1 MKKLVNIHNKTKEI
15 TEELSPFNNTN
26 IILKDSDLNT
36 FFKNHNID
44 YQYKN
49 INLFRNAFVHK
60 SYCCMKN
67 SSFTTSNIKCPE
79 DCLPLQEMPY
89 ERLEF
94 LGDSILGY
102 IIAKYMY
109 IRYPDQ
115 PEGFLS
121 KMRTKIVNGKMLG
134 FLSYKIGF
142 SKFAIISKQIEDIN
156 GRSNYKIMED
166 IFESFIGALY
176 IDSNDINIV
185 EQWIINIIEKNV
197 DFVDLI
203 MKNTNYKDS
212 LISYM
217 QNRYQDNPRFLET
230 NVSHNSLSS
239 QKIFTYIVKDRN
251 NNILGSSTGNNKK
264 EAENNCALEALKYY
278 GQEI

>member
-15 TEELSPFNNTN
+15 TEALSPFNNTN
-26 IILKDSDLNT
+26 IILNENDLNN
-36 FFKNHNID
+36 FFNNHNID
-44 YQYKN
+44 YPFKN

-67 SSFTTSNIKCPE
+67 SNFTTSNISCPV

-102 IIAKYMY
+102 VIAKYMY

-115 PEGFLS
+115 SEGFLS

-134 FLSYKIGF
+134 FLAEKVGF
-142 SKFAIISKQIEDIN
+142 IKFAIISKQIEDIN
-156 GRSNYKIMED
+156 GRDNYKIMED
-166 IFESFIGALY
+166 IFEAFIGALFM
-176 IDSNDINIV
+176 DSNDINIV
-185 EQWIINIIEKNV
+185 EKWIINIIEKYV
-197 DFVDLI
+197 DFVQLI
-203 MKNTNYKDS
+203 IKNTNYKDA

-217 QNRYQDNPRFLET
+217 QNRYQDMPRFLES
-230 NVSHNSLSS
+230 NVSQNNMS
-239 QKIFTYIVKDRN
+239 QKVFTYIVKDRN
-251 NNILGSSTGNNKK
+251 NNILGSSTGSNKK
-264 EAENNCALEALKYY
+264 DAENNCALEALKYY
-278 GQEI
+278 GEEV

>member
-26 IILKDSDLNT
+26 IILNDSDLNN

-67 SSFTTSNIKCPE
+67 TSFTTSNISCPE
-79 DCLPLQEMPY
+79 DCLPLQDMPY

-109 IRYPDQ
+109 LRYPDQ

-121 KMRTKIVNGKMLG
+121 KMRTKLVNGKMLG
-134 FLSYKIGF
+134 FLSEKIGF
-142 SKFAIISKQIEDIN
+142 GKFAIISKQIEDIN

-166 IFESFIGALY
+166 IYEAFIGALY
-176 IDSNDINIV
+176 IDSNDISIV
-185 EQWIINIIEKNV
+185 EQWIINVIEKYV

-203 MKNTNYKDS
+203 MKNTNYKDA

-217 QNRYQDNPRFLET
+217 QNRYQDTPRFLET
-230 NVSHNSLSS
+230 NVSHNNVSS

-251 NNILGSSTGNNKK
+251 NNILGSANGSNKK
-264 EAENNCALEALKYY
+264 EAENNCAFEALKYY
-278 GQEI
+278 GE

>member
-15 TEELSPFNNTN
+15 TEALSPFNNTN
-26 IILKDSDLNT
+26 IILNENDLNN
-36 FFKNHNID
+36 FFNNHNID
-44 YQYKN
+44 YPFKN

-67 SSFTTSNIKCPE
+67 SNFTTSNISCPV

-102 IIAKYMY
+102 VIAKYMY

-115 PEGFLS
+115 SEGFLS

-134 FLSYKIGF
+134 FLAEKVGF
-142 SKFAIISKQIEDIN
+142 VKFAIISKQIEDIN
-156 GRSNYKIMED
+156 GRDNYKIMED
-166 IFESFIGALY
+166 IFEAFIGALFM
-176 IDSNDINIV
+176 DSNDINIV
-185 EQWIINIIEKNV
+185 EKWIINIIEKYV
-197 DFVDLI
+197 DFVQLI
-203 MKNTNYKDS
+203 IKNTNYKDA

-217 QNRYQDNPRFLET
+217 QNRYQDMPRFLES
-230 NVSHNSLSS
+230 NVSHNNMS
-239 QKIFTYIVKDRN
+239 QKVFTYIVKDRN
-251 NNILGSSTGNNKK
+251 NNILGSSTGSNKK
-264 EAENNCALEALKYY
+264 DAENNCALEALKYY
-278 GQEI
+278 GEKV

>member
-15 TEELSPFNNTN
+15 TEALSPFNNTN
-26 IILKDSDLNT
+26 IILNENDLNN
-36 FFKNHNID
+36 FFNNHNID
-44 YQYKN
+44 YPFKN

-67 SSFTTSNIKCPE
+67 SNFTTSNISCPV

-102 IIAKYMY
+102 VIAKYMY

-115 PEGFLS
+115 SEGFLS

-134 FLSYKIGF
+134 FLAEKVGF
-142 SKFAIISKQIEDIN
+142 VKFAIISKQIEDIN
-156 GRSNYKIMED
+156 GRDNYKIMED
-166 IFESFIGALY
+166 IFEAFIGALFM
-176 IDSNDINIV
+176 DSNDINIV
-185 EQWIINIIEKNV
+185 EKWIINIIEKYV
-197 DFVDLI
+197 DFVQLI
-203 MKNTNYKDS
+203 IKNTNYKDA

-217 QNRYQDNPRFLET
+217 QNRYQDMPRFLES
-230 NVSHNSLSS
+230 NVSHNNMS
-239 QKIFTYIVKDRN
+239 QKVFTYIVKDRN
-251 NNILGSSTGNNKK
+251 NNILGSSTGSNKK
-264 EAENNCALEALKYY
+264 DAENNCALEALKYY
-278 GQEI
+278 GEEV

>member
-26 IILKDSDLNT
+26 IILNESDLNI
-36 FFKNHNID
+36 FFKNHGID

-67 SSFTTSNIKCPE
+67 SSFTTSNISCPE

-185 EQWIINIIEKNV
+185 EQWIINIIEKYI

-203 MKNTNYKDS
+203 MKNTNYKDA
-212 LISYM
+212 LMSYM

-251 NNILGSSTGNNKK
+251 NNILGSATGNNKK
-264 EAENNCALEALKYY
+264 EAENNCAFEALKYY

>member
-15 TEELSPFNNTN
+15 TEALSPFNNTN
-26 IILKDSDLNT
+26 IILNENDLNN

-44 YQYKN
+44 YPYKN

-67 SSFTTSNIKCPE
+67 SNFTTSNISCP
-79 DCLPLQEMPY
+79 DNALPLQEMPY

-102 IIAKYMY
+102 VIAKYMY

-115 PEGFLS
+115 SEGFLS

-134 FLSYKIGF
+134 FLAEKVGF
-142 SKFAIISKQIEDIN
+142 VKFAIISKQIEDIN
-156 GRSNYKIMED
+156 GRDNYKIMED
-166 IFESFIGALY
+166 IFEAFIGALF
-176 IDSNDINIV
+176 IDSNDINVV
-185 EQWIINIIEKNV
+185 EKWIINIIEKYV
-197 DFVDLI
+197 DFVQLI
-203 MKNTNYKDS
+203 IKNTNYKDA

-217 QNRYQDNPRFLET
+217 QNRYQDMPKFLES
-230 NVSHNSLSS
+230 NVAHNNMS
-239 QKIFTYIVKDRN
+239 QKVFTYIVKDRN
-251 NNILGSSTGNNKK
+251 NNILGSSTGSNKK
-264 EAENNCALEALKYY
+264 DAENNCALEALKYY
-278 GQEI
+278 GEEV

>member
-15 TEELSPFNNTN
+15 TEALSPFNNTN
-26 IILKDSDLNT
+26 IILNENDLNN
-36 FFKNHNID
+36 FFNNHNID
-44 YQYKN
+44 YPFKN

-67 SSFTTSNIKCPE
+67 SNFTTSNISCPV

-102 IIAKYMY
+102 VIAKYMY

-115 PEGFLS
+115 SEGFLS

-134 FLSYKIGF
+134 FLAEKVGF
-142 SKFAIISKQIEDIN
+142 IKFAIISKQIEDIN
-156 GRSNYKIMED
+156 GRDNYKIMED
-166 IFESFIGALY
+166 IFEAFIGALFM
-176 IDSNDINIV
+176 DSNDINIV
-185 EQWIINIIEKNV
+185 EKWIINIIEKYV
-197 DFVDLI
+197 DFVQLI
-203 MKNTNYKDS
+203 IKNTNYKDA

-217 QNRYQDNPRFLET
+217 QNRYQDMPRFLES
-230 NVSHNSLSS
+230 NVSHNNMS
-239 QKIFTYIVKDRN
+239 QKVFTYIVKDRN
-251 NNILGSSTGNNKK
+251 NNILGSSTGSNKK
-264 EAENNCALEALKYY
+264 DAENNCALEALKYY
-278 GQEI
+278 GEEV

>member
-26 IILKDSDLNT
+26 IILNESDLNN
-36 FFKNHNID
+36 FFKNHNVD
-44 YQYKN
+44 YQFKN

-67 SSFTTSNIKCPE
+67 TNFTDSNISCPE

-134 FLSYKIGF
+134 FLSYKI
-142 SKFAIISKQIEDIN
+142 
-156 GRSNYKIMED
+156 
-166 IFESFIGALY
+166 
-176 IDSNDINIV
+176 
-185 EQWIINIIEKNV
+185 
-197 DFVDLI
+197 
-203 MKNTNYKDS
+203 
-212 LISYM
+212 
-217 QNRYQDNPRFLET
+217 
-230 NVSHNSLSS
+230 
-239 QKIFTYIVKDRN
+239 
-251 NNILGSSTGNNKK
+251 
-264 EAENNCALEALKYY
+264 
-278 GQEI
+278 

>member
-15 TEELSPFNNTN
+15 TEALSPFNNTN
-26 IILKDSDLNT
+26 IILNENDLNN
-36 FFKNHNID
+36 FFNNHNID
-44 YQYKN
+44 YPFKN

-67 SSFTTSNIKCPE
+67 SNFTTSNISCPV

-102 IIAKYMY
+102 VIAKYMY

-115 PEGFLS
+115 SEGFLS

-134 FLSYKIGF
+134 FLAEKVGF
-142 SKFAIISKQIEDIN
+142 VKFAIISKQIEDIN
-156 GRSNYKIMED
+156 GRDNYKIMED
-166 IFESFIGALY
+166 IFEAFIGALFM
-176 IDSNDINIV
+176 DSNDINIV
-185 EQWIINIIEKNV
+185 EKWIINIIEKYV
-197 DFVDLI
+197 DFVQLI
-203 MKNTNYKDS
+203 IKNTNYKDA

-217 QNRYQDNPRFLET
+217 QNRYQDMPRFLES
-230 NVSHNSLSS
+230 NVAHNNMS
-239 QKIFTYIVKDRN
+239 QKVFTYIVKDRN
-251 NNILGSSTGNNKK
+251 NNILGSSTGSNKK
-264 EAENNCALEALKYY
+264 DAENNCALEALKYY
-278 GQEI
+278 GEEV

>member
-15 TEELSPFNNTN
+15 TEALSPFNNTN
-26 IILKDSDLNT
+26 IILNENDLNN
-36 FFKNHNID
+36 FFNNHNID
-44 YQYKN
+44 YPFKN

-67 SSFTTSNIKCPE
+67 SNFTTSNISCPV

-102 IIAKYMY
+102 VIAKYMY

-115 PEGFLS
+115 SEGFLS

-134 FLSYKIGF
+134 FLAEKVGF
-142 SKFAIISKQIEDIN
+142 IKFAIISKQIEDIN
-156 GRSNYKIMED
+156 GRDNYKIMED
-166 IFESFIGALY
+166 IFEAFIGALFM
-176 IDSNDINIV
+176 DSNDINVV
-185 EQWIINIIEKNV
+185 EQWIINIIEKYV
-197 DFVDLI
+197 DFVQLI
-203 MKNTNYKDS
+203 IKNTNYKDA

-217 QNRYQDNPRFLET
+217 QNRYQDMPRFLES
-230 NVSHNSLSS
+230 NVSHNNMS
-239 QKIFTYIVKDRN
+239 QKVFTYIVKDRN
-251 NNILGSSTGNNKK
+251 NNILGSSTGSNKK
-264 EAENNCALEALKYY
+264 DAENNCALEALKYY
-278 GQEI
+278 GEEV

>member
-26 IILKDSDLNT
+26 IILNESDLNN
-36 FFKNHNID
+36 FFKNHNVD
-44 YQYKN
+44 YQFKN

-67 SSFTTSNIKCPE
+67 TNFTDSNISCPE

-134 FLSYKIGF
+134 FLSEKIGF

-185 EQWIINIIEKNV
+185 EQWIINIIEKYIDLNV
-197 DFVDLI
+197 LDKSIIIKSSPLIDGLKTFWNEKEIDLI
-203 MKNTNYKDS
+203 YELLNHIDDKNDLEKNVYLKNVEDIITFKEKEVSDY
-212 LISYM
+212 I
-217 QNRYQDNPRFLET
+217 YQKST
-230 NVSHNSLSS
+230 
-239 QKIFTYIVKDRN
+239 TY
-251 NNILGSSTGNNKK
+251 T
-264 EAENNCALEALKYY
+264 
-278 GQEI
+278 

>member
-15 TEELSPFNNTN
+15 TEALSPFNNTN
-26 IILKDSDLNT
+26 IILNENDLNN
-36 FFKNHNID
+36 FFNNHNID
-44 YQYKN
+44 YPFKN

-67 SSFTTSNIKCPE
+67 SNFTTSNISCPV

-102 IIAKYMY
+102 VIAKYMY

-115 PEGFLS
+115 SEGFLS

-134 FLSYKIGF
+134 FLAEKVGF
-142 SKFAIISKQIEDIN
+142 IKFAIISKQIEDIN
-156 GRSNYKIMED
+156 GRDNYKIMED
-166 IFESFIGALY
+166 IFEAFIGALFM
-176 IDSNDINIV
+176 DSNDINIV
-185 EQWIINIIEKNV
+185 EKWIINIIEKYV
-197 DFVDLI
+197 DFVQLI
-203 MKNTNYKDS
+203 IKNTNYKDA

-217 QNRYQDNPRFLET
+217 QNRYQDMPRFLES
-230 NVSHNSLSS
+230 NVAHNNMS
-239 QKIFTYIVKDRN
+239 QKVFTYIVKDRN
-251 NNILGSSTGNNKK
+251 NNILGSSTGSNKK
-264 EAENNCALEALKYY
+264 DAENNCALEALKYY
-278 GQEI
+278 GEKV

>member
-1 MKKLVNIHNKTKEI
+1 
-15 TEELSPFNNTN
+15 
-26 IILKDSDLNT
+26 
-36 FFKNHNID
+36 
-44 YQYKN
+44 
-49 INLFRNAFVHK
+49 
-60 SYCCMKN
+60 
-67 SSFTTSNIKCPE
+67 
-79 DCLPLQEMPY
+79 
-89 ERLEF
+89 
-94 LGDSILGY
+94 
-102 IIAKYMY
+102 
-109 IRYPDQ
+109 
-115 PEGFLS
+115 
-121 KMRTKIVNGKMLG
+121 
-134 FLSYKIGF
+134 
-142 SKFAIISKQIEDIN
+142 
-156 GRSNYKIMED
+156 MED

-185 EQWIINIIEKNV
+185 ELWIINIIEKYI

-251 NNILGSSTGNNKK
+251 NNILGSATGNNKK

>member
-26 IILKDSDLNT
+26 IILNESDLNI

-67 SSFTTSNIKCPE
+67 TSFTTSNISCPE
-79 DCLPLQEMPY
+79 DCLPLQDMPY

-109 IRYPDQ
+109 LRYPDQ

-121 KMRTKIVNGKMLG
+121 KMRTKLVNGKMLG
-134 FLSYKIGF
+134 FLSEKIGF
-142 SKFAIISKQIEDIN
+142 GKFAIISKQIEDIN

-166 IFESFIGALY
+166 IYEAFIGALY
-176 IDSNDINIV
+176 IDSNDISIV
-185 EQWIINIIEKNV
+185 EQWIINVIEKYV

-203 MKNTNYKDS
+203 MKNTNYKDA

-230 NVSHNSLSS
+230 NVSHNNVSS

-251 NNILGSSTGNNKK
+251 NNILGSANGSNKK

>member
-15 TEELSPFNNTN
+15 TEALSPFNNTN
-26 IILKDSDLNT
+26 IILNEHDLNN
-36 FFKNHNID
+36 FFKSHNID
-44 YQYKN
+44 YPYKN

-67 SSFTTSNIKCPE
+67 SNFTTSNISCPE

-102 IIAKYMY
+102 VIAKYMY

-115 PEGFLS
+115 SEGFLS

-134 FLSYKIGF
+134 FLAEKVGF
-142 SKFAIISKQIEDIN
+142 VKFAIISKQIEDIN
-156 GRSNYKIMED
+156 GRDNYKIMED
-166 IFESFIGALY
+166 IFEAFIGALF

-185 EQWIINIIEKNV
+185 EKWIINIIEKYI
-197 DFVDLI
+197 DFVQLI
-203 MKNTNYKDS
+203 IKNTNYKDS

-217 QNRYQDNPRFLET
+217 QNRYQDMPKFLES
-230 NVSHNSLSS
+230 NVSHNNMS
-239 QKIFTYIVKDRN
+239 QKVFTYIVKDRN
-251 NNILGSSTGNNKK
+251 NNILGSATGSNKK
-264 EAENNCALEALKYY
+264 DAENNCALEALKYY
-278 GQEI
+278 GEEI